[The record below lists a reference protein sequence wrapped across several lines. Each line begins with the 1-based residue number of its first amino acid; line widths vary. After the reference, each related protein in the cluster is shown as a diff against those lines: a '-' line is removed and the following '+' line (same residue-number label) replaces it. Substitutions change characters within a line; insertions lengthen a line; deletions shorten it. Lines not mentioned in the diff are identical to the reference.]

1 MAITV
6 LKGRKLGDQVAGGSE
21 VRGSI
26 TGPGTYA
33 AGGFAADIETDL
45 GVADADIDYV
55 IVTTSGHA
63 TKHYTAEWISSTD
76 KIKAYEGGA
85 EVTATTNLSS
95 VDFHITVKVKNTTA

>member
-26 TGPGTYA
+26 AGPGTYA

-55 IVTTSGHA
+55 IVTTAGHA
-63 TKHYTAEWISSTD
+63 TKHYTAEWVSSTD
-76 KIKAYEGGA
+76 KIKAYEGGTEA
-85 EVTATTNLSS
+85 GSIDLSS

>member
-1 MAITV
+1 VILYLYRSTDH
-6 LKGRKLGDQVAGGSE
+6 GDH
-21 VRGSI
+21 SI
-26 TGPGTYA
+26 ERPQA
-33 AGGFAADIETDL
+33 RRSGGFAADIETDL

-55 IVTTSGHA
+55 IVTTAGHA
-63 TKHYTAEWISSTD
+63 SKHFTAEWVSSSD